1 MSGVSLSITE
11 AVPGCV
17 VQRCHFVRSLAI
29 HNDFIGLQQFLY
41 DAQVGI
47 STRFILSSH
56 QVLSIKSPVFL
67 LPAGIVQRSVF
78 LCIQLIDFLSET
90 LRVQALRESD
100 QVSISGKLME
110 VDHLEAMAMR
120 GGCLFKLL
128 SKEKYL

>member
-1 MSGVSLSITE
+1 M
-11 AVPGCV
+11 
-17 VQRCHFVRSLAI
+17 
-29 HNDFIGLQQFLY
+29 
-41 DAQVGI
+41 
-47 STRFILSSH
+47 
-56 QVLSIKSPVFL
+56 
-67 LPAGIVQRSVF
+67 QRSVF

-128 SKEKYL
+128 TKERNTCDMDWPWDKVVRDFRDDTELDRETFMVSVMNWVEAVSSMLTKEPDRQD